1 MRKGRR
7 GGRGEE
13 EDRRKRRGGPA
24 EEEERRRGRGEEEE
38 ERKERRGGRGE
49 EERRRGGEEEEDR
62 RGQGKAEHS
71 SWGSATPPQPT
82 SIPLD
87 GLCGREMYKS
97 PIVFPAF
104 LVYHDFI
111 MIS

>member
-1 MRKGRR
+1 MVVGKEEERKGRR

-49 EERRRGGEEEEDR
+49 EERRKRTGG
-62 RGQGKAEHS
+62 GKGKQNLHLGAL
-71 SWGSATPPQPT
+71 
-82 SIPLD
+82 PLLPNQRVNLWKACV
-87 GLCGREMYKS
+87 GEKCTNLQL
-97 PIVFPAF
+97 F
-104 LVYHDFI
+104 LLLFWFI
-111 MIS
+111 MILL